1 MQKFSRS
8 LTIGLVAVAAATL
21 TACHPPSQ
29 QDSDVK
35 VDNASTF
42 TGEAP
47 AGAAKAAATSVEPSA
62 SAAASEAYAGA
73 SAAVA
78 TAVDAVEG
86 AADAA
91 TGAVDAVVAT
101 PAQ

>member
-62 SAAASEAYAGA
+62 SA
-73 SAAVA
+73 
-78 TAVDAVEG
+78 TAVDVIEG
-86 AADAA
+86 AEAAAGAA
-91 TGAVDAVVAT
+91 TAAVDAVVAT